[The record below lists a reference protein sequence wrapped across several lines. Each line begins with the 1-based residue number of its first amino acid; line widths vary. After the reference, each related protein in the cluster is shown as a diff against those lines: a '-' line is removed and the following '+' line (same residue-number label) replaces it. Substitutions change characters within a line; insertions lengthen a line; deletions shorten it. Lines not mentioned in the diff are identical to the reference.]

1 MKAGTCVYTGASRRT
16 CLVAVAHTG
25 PSQRMA
31 GRCWA
36 CRRLSGAGQ
45 GGLSRHA
52 VAHECRVAPRRLLRG
67 AARVATRG
75 ATRGL
80 ESRAEALLELRIFHH
95 ARESRRGRATPLALA
110 SCALSDASDASGGRG
125 QERHGYERRVARLQ
139 PRRVVGRRD
148 ALERVAGPR
157 AVGAAHHLHRR
168 APAHTPQRQARAAP
182 SGGRRRTSSGS
193 RPRGASLVRRRR
205 EAGEPRQRQRTRDSA
220 AGTRDERRRS
230 RCSPARPSARTWP
243 ADRAGVRHPHPRKH
257 RPVSV
262 GDNFHPHTDER
273 VQGRGCN
280 TVSGPPLGQQ
290 QNRLSVSA
298 LRCCI

>member
-1 MKAGTCVYTGASRRT
+1 MSSRCCAHRAQPAHGRAVQGMPTPVRRRAGGAESAR
-16 CLVAVAHTG
+16 
-25 PSQRMA
+25 
-31 GRCWA
+31 
-36 CRRLSGAGQ
+36 SGA
-45 GGLSRHA
+45 
-52 VAHECRVAPRRLLRG
+52 RVSSGAPPL
-67 AARVATRG
+67 AARSRESRTRG
-75 ATRGL
+75 ATHGL
-80 ESRAEALLELRIFHH
+80 ESRDEALLELRIFHH

-110 SCALSDASDASGGRG
+110 SRALSDASDASGGRG

-157 AVGAAHHLHRR
+157 AVGATHHLHRR
-168 APAHTPQRQARAAP
+168 APAHTPQRQPRAAP
-182 SGGRRRTSSGS
+182 SGGRRTSSGS

-230 RCSPARPSARTWP
+230 RCSPARTRARTWP

-290 QNRLSVSA
+290 QNRLSLSA
-298 LRCCI
+298 LRCSV